1 MSLTTRMNE
10 YFRQRGQRA
19 RRLILLEP
27 LGPVSRGVLD
37 GPRRIIDAESGQVS
51 HETTSRELQ
60 VSEYHWDFQ
69 YEELLEEQ
77 WEDEEEQ
84 AEIAHD
90 DTIVRSSRRRVP
102 RLVQLAMAT
111 IVKNIANITYETV
124 QHMGPLVLE
133 FIWRELNKRCLNSF
147 NTWKIF
153 SKLLDRDQDATL
165 NQFRYS
171 NAIVEPVPSLLVYT
185 QPLTSTTFDF
195 LVHLS
200 ITTAFSTSDLVEL
213 SALTNLVAL
222 EIINPSHGS
231 GGKAFDSIFGDRV
244 IKTWSES
251 AIKGEGFQVLRILKL
266 RNFEGI
272 TNNCF
277 QYINGFPVL
286 AVFDV
291 LECGFKGL
299 PQSGAERL
307 GWVTHPDG
315 AFLEILQSDC
325 VKQTMALRTS
335 LGLPIKPIRR
345 PTAEPLWNK
354 ARITMMPRADI
365 PAILAADRAS
375 STPTAPNTAYDLAQE
390 QVSKLRQT
398 PTGRAKLA
406 RMGFSHF
413 EAVDYM
419 SRKGIRELETW
430 EFRTYTALNRIS
442 ELRSDEDLRAAGL
455 DIGDCAPMVSG
466 EIISAIPVASLRLG
480 PHLVYPLARGQLHQP
495 FYDGGMNDSSL
506 KYTSRK
512 VGEGAKGFVYTRIHW
527 AAVARTRTIDEA
539 EGGGEAGGSGSR
551 QNKRRRVR
559 GEKRQQ
565 LGDLLAGIM
574 GVV

>member
-1 MSLTTRMNE
+1 MTCLDWVISLEN
-10 YFRQRGQRA
+10 
-19 RRLILLEP
+19 ILYRYHHTP
-27 LGPVSRGVLD
+27 HLGIPQALRFLL
-37 GPRRIIDAESGQVS
+37 
-51 HETTSRELQ
+51 TST
-60 VSEYHWDFQ
+60 S
-69 YEELLEEQ
+69 
-77 WEDEEEQ
+77 
-84 AEIAHD
+84 
-90 DTIVRSSRRRVP
+90 
-102 RLVQLAMAT
+102 
-111 IVKNIANITYETV
+111 
-124 QHMGPLVLE
+124 
-133 FIWRELNKRCLNSF
+133 RCLNSF

-335 LGLPIKPIRR
+335 LGLPVSHNHSY
-345 PTAEPLWNK
+345 LK
-354 ARITMMPRADI
+354 APFLSFR
-365 PAILAADRAS
+365 L
-375 STPTAPNTAYDLAQE
+375 
-390 QVSKLRQT
+390 
-398 PTGRAKLA
+398 
-406 RMGFSHF
+406 
-413 EAVDYM
+413 
-419 SRKGIRELETW
+419 SR
-430 EFRTYTALNRIS
+430 
-442 ELRSDEDLRAAGL
+442 
-455 DIGDCAPMVSG
+455 
-466 EIISAIPVASLRLG
+466 
-480 PHLVYPLARGQLHQP
+480 
-495 FYDGGMNDSSL
+495 
-506 KYTSRK
+506 
-512 VGEGAKGFVYTRIHW
+512 
-527 AAVARTRTIDEA
+527 
-539 EGGGEAGGSGSR
+539 
-551 QNKRRRVR
+551 
-559 GEKRQQ
+559 
-565 LGDLLAGIM
+565 
-574 GVV
+574 